1 MNFHLA
7 KKYILTRLKD
17 ELPSYLT
24 YHGYH
29 HTWDVYEM
37 TIEIAMSEGI
47 TDEEDLTLL
56 KTAAIFHDSGFIVAY
71 NGHEDLSCEI
81 VRKKLPE
88 FDYNEEHIEKI
99 CSMIQ
104 ATKIPQNPQTQLEEI
119 LADADLDYLGRE
131 DFYAISSSLFEEF
144 KSINLLK
151 TEEEWNKIQV
161 KFLEQHHYFTK
172 TCIQRRKE
180 EKEKRLV
187 ELRKLIG

>member
-81 VRKKLPE
+81 VREKLPE
-88 FDYNEEHIEKI
+88 FDYNEEQIEKI

-131 DFYAISSSLFEEF
+131 DFYPISSSLFEEF

-172 TCIQRRKE
+172 TCIQRRKDA
-180 EKEKRLV
+180 KEKRLV

>member
-47 TDEEDLTLL
+47 TDEKDLTLL
-56 KTAAIFHDSGFIVAY
+56 KTAAIFHDSGFILAY

-81 VRKKLPE
+81 VREKLPE
-88 FDYNEEHIEKI
+88 FDYNEEQIEKI

-172 TCIQRRKE
+172 TCIQRRKDA
-180 EKEKRLV
+180 KEKRLV

>member
-56 KTAAIFHDSGFIVAY
+56 KTAAIFHDSGFILAY

-81 VRKKLPE
+81 VREKLPE
-88 FDYNEEHIEKI
+88 FDYNEEQIEKI

-131 DFYAISSSLFEEF
+131 DFYPISSSLFEEF
-144 KSINLLK
+144 KSISLLK

-172 TCIQRRKE
+172 TCIQRRKDA
-180 EKEKRLV
+180 KEKRLV